1 MVSHKIVVKL
11 LSRNFLTFREIFFFY
26 FLQELQILEEE
37 LLDSMDVQE
46 SHIRDLKRE
55 LNRLET
61 EHQSLKEPSRY

>member
-1 MVSHKIVVKL
+1 MQV
-11 LSRNFLTFREIFFFY
+11 
-26 FLQELQILEEE
+26 LEEE

-61 EHQSLKEPSRY
+61 EHQSLKEPSRYLFTFESAVCLHQKMVSNFI

>member
-1 MVSHKIVVKL
+1 MKFIY
-11 LSRNFLTFREIFFFY
+11 FFY

-61 EHQSLKEPSRY
+61 EHQSLKEPSRYYLIYLNSNQLFVYI

>member
-1 MVSHKIVVKL
+1 MKFIYL
-11 LSRNFLTFREIFFFY
+11 FY